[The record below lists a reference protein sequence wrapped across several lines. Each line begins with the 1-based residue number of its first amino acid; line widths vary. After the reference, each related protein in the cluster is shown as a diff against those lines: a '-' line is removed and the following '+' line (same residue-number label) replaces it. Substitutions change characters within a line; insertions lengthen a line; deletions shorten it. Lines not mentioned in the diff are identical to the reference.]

1 MRRAA
6 AAGAPAGR
14 RGGYHHG
21 NLRAALV
28 ATATA
33 LLEAEGPLG
42 VTLRGAARRAG
53 VSQAAPYRHFPDK
66 STLLAAVAEEGF
78 RALGRAIVRAARP
91 HRRDPVGALQAMAI
105 AVVRFAAAHPSHYR
119 LMSGPAVRGRDH
131 PPLRDAAVA
140 AWHLLTAAIRDCQR
154 AGRIRSGDPA
164 ELSFALWCVVHG
176 LAVLAVDDQI
186 PGDVL
191 HAVPLEQ
198 LAEHATRCLLE
209 GLARRA
215 RRS

>member
-1 MRRAA
+1 
-6 AAGAPAGR
+6 
-14 RGGYHHG
+14 
-21 NLRAALV
+21 V

-66 STLLAAVAEEGF
+66 SALLAAVAEEGF

>member
-1 MRRAA
+1 VRRAA

-14 RGGYHHG
+14 RGGYHNG

>member
-1 MRRAA
+1 VRRAA

-14 RGGYHHG
+14 RGAYHHG

-66 STLLAAVAEEGF
+66 SALLAAVAEEGF